1 MKVSV
6 SVYVRKL
13 YTAQR
18 HLERCVD
25 ERDLPSGMEK
35 ECEAAKELPLQSR
48 PIAVG
53 PKKGN

>member
-48 PIAVG
+48 PITVG